1 MTDFQWVEKLAP
13 EQYREFHEFYSKEWW
28 TSERTLDEVTH
39 MLAHCDLLLFCL
51 DAKGGIAGFVR
62 VLTDFTFKALIF
74 DVIVSEKHRGQGLGQ
89 ALVERVLNH
98 EKLRRVKSFELYC
111 PERLVP
117 FYQKL
122 GFVKGTSS
130 LLFNQY

>member
-13 EQYREFHEFYSKEWW
+13 EQYSEFHEFYSKEWW
-28 TSERTLDEVTH
+28 TSERTLDDVTN

-51 DAKGGIAGFVR
+51 DAESRIAGFAR
-62 VLTDFTFKALIF
+62 VLTDFTFKAMVF
-74 DVIVSEKHRGQGLGQ
+74 DVIVSEKHRGRGLGQ

-98 EKLRRVKSFELYC
+98 EKLERVKSFELYC
-111 PERLVP
+111 PEQLVP
-117 FYQKL
+117 FYEKL

-130 LLFNQY
+130 LLFNQR